1 MIGCEKI
8 RVRLDDWLD
17 GRLDA
22 DALGEVKDHLA
33 FCEDCRRLFDRH
45 LRITMDL
52 TALGR
57 VADRMADPASSGLR
71 REHTP
76 IRLGRMIAAAA
87 SLLLAVGTIYYA
99 ARRPTTLLPQDTLVE
114 VQTRPSIPSMPTDS
128 PAVALGDLLLR
139 RVDSQQFRIDNA
151 PQCVAVNVET
161 DNPNVH
167 IVWLYGKCATSSGR
181 TVQ

>member
-17 GRLDA
+17 GRLDS
-22 DALGEVKDHLA
+22 DALGEVNDHLA
-33 FCEDCRRLFDRH
+33 FCEDCRRVFDRH
-45 LRITMDL
+45 LRIAMDL

-57 VADRMADPASSGLR
+57 VADRMVDPASSGLR
-71 REHTP
+71 RVRTS

-87 SLLLAVGTIYYA
+87 FLLLAVGMIYYN
-99 ARRPTTLLPQDTLVE
+99 ARRPTTFLPQDSLVE
-114 VQTRPSIPSMPTDS
+114 VQPRPSIPSMPTDS

-139 RVDSQQFRIDNA
+139 PVDSQQIRIENA
-151 PQCVAVNVET
+151 PLCMAVNVET